1 MLCLWYDGLRNT
13 GKHASEGDK
22 KKMKKLTK
30 SFLVMILGLL
40 MSVNVMADVQT
51 GKTEPDYPT
60 DYYMI
65 VESKAGGI
73 DIYSQPDLESTRLND
88 EQIPNGTALHIEGE
102 VEDTENNRT
111 WGYTEYHGMYGYAPL
126 DECRPADSRKEA
138 IDSELYIAGKDHVN
152 YNADYD
158 VKADAEGGSQKL
170 YQGPG
175 TKYGE
180 VPGVRDI
187 ENGETLHITQDAE
200 MADGSHWGVTTVDG
214 TEGWVDLE
222 KTEEWKAEH
231 LDTVEESV
239 DAVAEANGDAAVPTE
254 EMTVTPTAGAADTA
268 SKIQENSADA
278 SITPTEAAKATETP
292 APTEA
297 AEATETPTPTIT
309 EEADEAENTEKDS
322 KEPEAE
328 NTDTKDSRE
337 ASGQNVKVTASRWYQ
352 NPFTWIAVIAVLAL
366 AGLLIYHNKKK

>member
-1 MLCLWYDGLRNT
+1 
-13 GKHASEGDK
+13 
-22 KKMKKLTK
+22 MKKLTK

-51 GKTEPDYPT
+51 GKTGPDYPT

-200 MADGSHWGVTTVDG
+200 MVDGSHWGVTRVDG

-278 SITPTEAAKATETP
+278 SITPTEAAEATETP

-297 AEATETPTPTIT
+297 AEATETPTPAIT
-309 EEADEAENTEKDS
+309 EETDEAENTEKDS

-328 NTDTKDSRE
+328 NSDTKDSRE
-337 ASGQNVKVTASRWYQ
+337 ASGQNVKAAKTKWYQ
-352 NPFTWIAVIAVLAL
+352 NPFTWIIGIAVLAVI
-366 AGLLIYHNKKK
+366 GLLVYHNKKK

>member
-1 MLCLWYDGLRNT
+1 
-13 GKHASEGDK
+13 
-22 KKMKKLTK
+22 MKKLAK
-30 SFLVMILGLL
+30 SLLVIALGLF

-158 VKADAEGGSQKL
+158 VNAYAEEGTQKL

-175 TKYGE
+175 KKYGE

-200 MADGSHWGVTTVDG
+200 MVDGSHWGVTRVDG

-278 SITPTEAAKATETP
+278 SITPTEAAEATETP
-292 APTEA
+292 A
-297 AEATETPTPTIT
+297 PTIT
-309 EEADEAENTEKDS
+309 EEADEAENTEKAS

-328 NTDTKDSRE
+328 NSDTKDSRE

-352 NPFTWIAVIAVLAL
+352 NPFTWIAVIAVLAV